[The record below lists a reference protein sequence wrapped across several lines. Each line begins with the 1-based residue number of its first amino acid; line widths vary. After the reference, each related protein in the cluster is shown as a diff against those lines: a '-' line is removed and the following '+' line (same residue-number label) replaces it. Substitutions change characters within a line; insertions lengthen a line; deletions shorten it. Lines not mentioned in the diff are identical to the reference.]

1 MTIMNTTHIV
11 DYNSLQLLETLP
23 AALYTCDLKGK
34 ITFFNQ
40 AAADLWGRRPE
51 LGKDMWCGS
60 WKIYNIDGTVLD
72 LDKCPMAITLKE
84 GRAVKGAEIIIEKPN
99 GIRVHV
105 LPHPKP
111 ILNSDGEMVGA
122 MNMLVDISEKYERD
136 QHLIHTQKSYKNLSE
151 QLEEKV
157 TERTLNLQKSED
169 RYHKMVEEVED
180 YAILLLDPDGNVQ
193 NWNLGAQKIKGYT
206 EKEIIGKSFS
216 LFYLP
221 EDREKK
227 LPQTLIN
234 RAAREGKAMHEGWRL
249 KKNGE
254 KFWGFVVLTA
264 LHDDDGSIIGFSK
277 VTRDLTERK
286 LFEDQLKE
294 NAINI
299 GFRNKQLEEYAH
311 IASHDLQEPLRKI
324 RIFAEMLSHKI
335 KDEDALR
342 DIRKIESSASR
353 MTRLIKDVLA
363 YSEIAQGEQMFAPTD
378 LNEVLNNIKE
388 DCELWIREK
397 NITIEN
403 TSFPVINA
411 IPIQMHQLFS
421 NLITNA
427 LKYSNSGGTISIL
440 GSIVN
445 SSDIEELQPL
455 KENKK
460 YLELIFRDNGVGF
473 DAKYSDQI
481 FKLFQRLN
489 TSQQGTGIGLALC
502 KKIIENH
509 GGTITV
515 KSELGTGTEFL
526 IYLPLAYQG
535 QLST

>member
-1 MTIMNTTHIV
+1 MNTTHIV

-99 GIRVHV
+99 GIRVYI

-526 IYLPLAYQG
+526 IYLPLEYQG
-535 QLST
+535 N